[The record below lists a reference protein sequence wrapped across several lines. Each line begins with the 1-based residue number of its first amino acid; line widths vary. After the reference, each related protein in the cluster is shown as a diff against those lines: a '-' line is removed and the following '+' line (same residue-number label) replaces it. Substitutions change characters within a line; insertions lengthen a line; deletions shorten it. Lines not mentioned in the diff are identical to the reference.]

1 MEILF
6 EGKEVLEEYARPL
19 NPCLL
24 KERHSFS
31 SFFNSTEIQRLEAK
45 HRRPADRPIGDAII
59 RRERTS

>member
-45 HRRPADRPIGDAII
+45 HRRPIGDAII